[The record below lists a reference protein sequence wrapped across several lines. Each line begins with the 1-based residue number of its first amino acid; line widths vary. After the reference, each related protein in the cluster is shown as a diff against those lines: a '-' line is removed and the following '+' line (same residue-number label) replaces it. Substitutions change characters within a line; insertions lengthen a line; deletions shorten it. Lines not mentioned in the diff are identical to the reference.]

1 MINEVFL
8 SLEKTESLVL
18 RTVDWSETSRISTL
32 WTKNFG
38 KVRAL
43 AKGGRRLKSSFEN
56 ALDLLTHCNIVLLRK
71 TSGSLDL
78 LTEAQ
83 VLNAFLGLR
92 KDLNALHASYYLAEL
107 LSDWTEDYDPNP
119 VIFEQ
124 ALLALTTWSEL
135 GNGKDYVNQDERQGR
150 IAAVLFRFEFILL
163 LELGFRPELKM
174 CTGCSEAV
182 KEFQYVFSPAG
193 GGVKCRTCSLADRT
207 SFKISSESL
216 QVLISLEGV
225 SMENLKII
233 PLQIRKELRKIFGR
247 YITYLMGRRPKL
259 LTYLEAGCI

>member
-1 MINEVFL
+1 M

-18 RTVDWSETSRISTL
+18 RTIDWSETSRISIL
-32 WTKNFG
+32 WTKRFG

-83 VLNAFLGLR
+83 VLHAFPGLR
-92 KDLNALHASYYLAEL
+92 KDLNALNASYYLAEL
-107 LSDWTEDYDPNP
+107 LSEWTEDYDPNP

-124 ALLALTTWSEL
+124 ALLALTNWSEL
-135 GNGKDYVNQDERQGR
+135 GDGKACTQQGERQGR

-163 LELGFRPELKM
+163 VELGFRPELKM
-174 CTGCSEAV
+174 CTGCSVAV
-182 KEFQYVFSPAG
+182 DEVHKVFSPAG

-216 QVLISLEGV
+216 QVLLSLEGV
-225 SMENLKII
+225 SMENLQII

>member
-1 MINEVFL
+1 M

-32 WTKNFG
+32 WTRDFG

-56 ALDLLTHCNIVLLRK
+56 ALDLLTYCSIVLLRK
-71 TSGSLDL
+71 TSGTLDL

-83 VLNAFLGLR
+83 VLDGFSGLR

-119 VIFEQ
+119 VIFDQ
-124 ALLALTTWSEL
+124 ALVTLKTWSDL
-135 GNGKDYVNQDERQGR
+135 GDGKSGLDQEERR
-150 IAAVLFRFEFILL
+150 AWISLVLFRFEFILL
-163 LELGFRPELKM
+163 SELGFRPELKM
-174 CTGCSEAV
+174 CTGCSEVADV
-182 KEFQYVFSPAG
+182 SNCAFSPAG
-193 GGVKCRTCSLADRT
+193 GGVKCPTCSVADRT

-216 QVLISLEGV
+216 GILGSLGSETL
-225 SMENLKII
+225 ETHKII
-233 PLQIRKELRKIFGR
+233 PLQQRKELRKIFGR
-247 YITYLMGRRPKL
+247 YVTYLMGRRPKL

>member
-1 MINEVFL
+1 M

-32 WTKNFG
+32 WTKKFG

-56 ALDLLTHCNIVLLRK
+56 ALDLLTHCSIVLLRK

-83 VLNAFLGLR
+83 VLHGFSGLR

-107 LSDWTEDYDPNP
+107 LSEWTEDYDPNP

-124 ALLALTTWSEL
+124 ALLALTTWSDL
-135 GNGKDYVNQDERQGR
+135 GDGKVCAGREERQGR

-174 CTGCSEAV
+174 CTGCSGEV
-182 KEFQYVFSPAG
+182 DEFQNVFSPAG
-193 GGVKCRTCSLADRT
+193 GGVKCRICSLADRT

>member
-1 MINEVFL
+1 M

-18 RTVDWSETSRISTL
+18 RTIDWSETSRISTL
-32 WTKNFG
+32 WTKRFG

-83 VLNAFLGLR
+83 VLHGFSGLR

-107 LSDWTEDYDPNP
+107 LSEWTEDYDPNP

-124 ALLALTTWSEL
+124 ALLALNNWSEL
-135 GNGKDYVNQDERQGR
+135 GDGKEYADQDERQGR

-163 LELGFRPELKM
+163 VELGFRPELKM

-182 KEFQYVFSPAG
+182 NEVHKVFSPAG
-193 GGVKCRTCSLADRT
+193 GGVKCRSCSLADRT

-216 QVLISLEGV
+216 QVLLSLEGV
-225 SMENLKII
+225 SMENLQII
-233 PLQIRKELRKIFGR
+233 PLQIRKEIRKIFGR